1 MLRLQDSGVRSSS
14 SHRTPL
20 ATVDRTNV
28 EIDHAGRNPWFEEAM
43 KGCRDPSKGLRYK
56 VIDIIKTPIDQG
68 NP

>member
-20 ATVDRTNV
+20 ARVATVDNV

-56 VIDIIKTPIDQG
+56 G
-68 NP
+68 NQDNQDTN

>member
-1 MLRLQDSGVRSSS
+1 MRSSS

-20 ATVDRTNV
+20 ATVDNV

-43 KGCRDPSKGLRYK
+43 RVCRDPSKGLRYK
-56 VIDIIKTPIDQG
+56 VIEIVETLIDRG